1 MVRRLPER
9 MVEFENRRGKLLRGM
24 IHLSEGMRRGRR
36 SPGVVF
42 FHGFT
47 GDRMESH
54 WIFIKCARALAR
66 AGIAS
71 LRFDFGGSGESEGEF
86 RDVTLRS
93 EINDAVDAVAY
104 FRRQKGSHPARVG
117 LCGLSLGGCI
127 AACIAHRVKAKA
139 AVLWSAVAHPAVLR
153 EIAATLARPLPGT
166 PELWEYDAREVSQR
180 FLDDAAKFDAA
191 QLLGRFAGPTLIIH
205 PERDA
210 HVPLSHAEDLF
221 QASRA
226 GAKQQVVIAGAD
238 HTFTSLAWE
247 REVIDRTVAWFREHL
262 TNGPKRGLL

>member
-1 MVRRLPER
+1 MQRVPER
-9 MVEFENRRGKLLRGM
+9 MIEFENRRRKLLRGM
-24 IHLSEGMRRGRR
+24 IHRPESRKHGRR
-36 SPGVVF
+36 FAGVVF

-54 WIFIKCARALAR
+54 WIFIKCARALAS

-71 LRFDFGGSGESEGEF
+71 LRFDFFGSGESEGEF

-93 EINDAVDAVAY
+93 EIDDAVDGAAY
-104 FRRQKGSHPARVG
+104 FRRQKEIDPARLG

-127 AACIAHRVKAKA
+127 AACIAHRVKAKV

-153 EIAATLARPLPGT
+153 EIAATLARPLPGASD
-166 PELWEYDAREVSQR
+166 LWEYDAREVSRR

-191 QLLGRFAGPTLIIH
+191 QLLRRFAGPTLIIH
-205 PERDA
+205 PEKDA

-221 QASRA
+221 RASPA
-226 GAKQQVVIAGAD
+226 TAKEQVTIAGAD

-247 REVIDRTVAWFREHL
+247 REVIERTVAWFHHHL
-262 TNGPKRGLL
+262 TGGPQRSLR